1 MTRADIPAA
10 VLQFVLKRI
19 DTVAELETLLIMSA
33 EETREWS
40 VDDIAARIYV
50 ANPSAAAVLHALR
63 ARRLITGD
71 EAGVRFS
78 YTPASEEERQMI
90 LQTAIAYRTHLIPIA
105 TLIHKKASGPVH
117 EFARAFNLKK
127 DE

>member
-1 MTRADIPAA
+1 MTKADIPAA
-10 VLQFVLKRI
+10 VQQFVLKRI

-50 ANPSAAAVLHALR
+50 ANPSAAAVLHALQMHGLV
-63 ARRLITGD
+63 AANETGTKF
-71 EAGVRFS
+71 RFS
-78 YTPASEEERQMI
+78 PAGEEERQTI
-90 LQTAIAYRTHLIPIA
+90 LQTAIAYRIHLIPIA

-117 EFARAFNLKK
+117 EFARAFSLKK
-127 DE
+127 DD